1 MIKDFSIFILA
12 MKKIEILTSNNVS
25 IQYELAT
32 VAQRILAFLLD
43 IAVLAVYYLLCSLI
57 IAIIA
62 TNSYFLSEILIWIL
76 ILPVYF
82 FYNLFCEV
90 YFDGQTLGKKA
101 LNIKVI
107 KVDGSNPTINDYF
120 IRWTYRVVDI
130 FLSAGAF
137 AAIFI
142 SASDK
147 SQRLGDLSANTTLIK
162 LNPDEKYS
170 INDILKISNHKNYE
184 PSYTQVTRLTDD
196 DMLLIKNT
204 IDRVS
209 KHPNDAN
216 KKFAKDLIN
225 KTADVLGIDVIPK
238 NKMKFLKTILKDY
251 IVLTR

>member
-1 MIKDFSIFILA
+1 

-32 VAQRILAFLLD
+32 VVQRILAFLLD
-43 IAVLAVYYLLCSLI
+43 VAALGIYYLVCLMIISI
-57 IAIIA
+57 IAI
-62 TNSYFLSEILIWIL
+62 NSTFMGEILIWIL

-90 YFDGQTLGKKA
+90 YYDGQTLGKKA

-130 FLSAGAF
+130 FLSAGAL
-137 AAIFI
+137 ATIFI
-142 SASDK
+142 SASEK
-147 SQRLGDLSANTTLIK
+147 GQRLGDLSANTTLIK
-162 LNPDEKYS
+162 LNPDTKYG
-170 INDILKISNHKNYE
+170 IKDILNISKNSDYE
-184 PSYTQVTRLTDD
+184 PTYLQVSQLTDE

-204 IDRVS
+204 IDRVR
-209 KHPNDAN
+209 KQPNKAN
-216 KKFAKDLIN
+216 KLFALELVS
-225 KTADVLGIDVIPK
+225 KTATILGIDEVPK
-238 NKMKFLKTILKDY
+238 NKTKFLKTLLKDY

>member
-1 MIKDFSIFILA
+1 

-43 IAVLAVYYLLCSLI
+43 IAILAVYYLVCSLI

-62 TNSYFLSEILIWIL
+62 MNSSFLGEILIWIM

-107 KVDGSNPTINDYF
+107 KVDGGNPTINDYF

-130 FLSAGAF
+130 FLSAGAL

-162 LNPDEKYS
+162 LNPDSKYG
-170 INDILKISNHKNYE
+170 IKDILNIANHGDYE
-184 PSYTQVTRLTDD
+184 PTYTQVSQLTDE

-204 IDRVS
+204 IDRVT

-216 KKFAKDLIN
+216 KQLAKDLIA

-238 NKMKFLKTILKDY
+238 NKMKFLKTLLKDY